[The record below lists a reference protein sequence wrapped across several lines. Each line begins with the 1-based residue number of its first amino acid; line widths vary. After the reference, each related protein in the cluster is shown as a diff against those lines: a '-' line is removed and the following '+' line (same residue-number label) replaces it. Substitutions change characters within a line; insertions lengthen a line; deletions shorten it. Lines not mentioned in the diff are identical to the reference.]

1 MSDSETTL
9 KPSMKRKTTTSPDRA
24 IAAFLG
30 AAIGDA
36 LGWPFEGRA
45 DDAPNPRDWDGKF
58 LAWKKRSGSR
68 YALWWEQVK
77 PGEYSDDTQLIL
89 AVARARAIG
98 EDWWRHF
105 ARVELPFWTCY
116 ERGGGGA
123 TKRAANSWL
132 SGVAPWDSSAKD
144 VAVRYFEAGGN
155 GAAMRVLPHCVAHAS
170 DDDFSSLAA
179 DVLADA
185 VTTHGHPRALV
196 GALIFAYIVWSAFKR
211 VGVLEYADLI
221 RRCLDDASVW
231 GALPDISHRWP
242 SWLPAA
248 EKYTRDFRQ
257 VWSSTVDE
265 AMNLSRRAADGL
277 AAGVLSDDI
286 AVVKELGGLSP
297 KTNGAGTTTAISAIY
312 FASRYA
318 ASPMEGV
325 RHAASAVGADTDTL
339 ASMCASLL
347 GAINGTSWL
356 QTSWDQIQDAE
367 YIRVTAEEL
376 VFGHSTGAT
385 WSQVSRRDISDIVSR
400 LRKWRV
406 ASEIEIPIG
415 LRVTS
420 VVSEIEERGDRAVEK
435 LRVSTSA
442 GLTLQINGGSVAKL
456 ENRPSESD
464 DNATSD
470 TGSFEPSVGL
480 SLSVRNLKQS
490 REFYEKY
497 LGLKVTGASLKVV
510 RFSLTLALREDME
523 DLSSCNGIKIFVN
536 VADVEACV
544 RRLVDAGME
553 YPKIVVRGN
562 SRSFECRDPSG
573 YAVEIFERNR
583 AAGT

>member
-9 KPSMKRKTTTSPDRA
+9 KPSMQRKTTTSPDRA

-45 DDAPNPRDWDGKF
+45 DGAPNPRDWDGKF

-68 YALWWEQVK
+68 FALWWEQVK

-89 AVARARAIG
+89 AVARARVTG
-98 EDWWRHF
+98 EEWWNNF

-132 SGVAPWDSSAKD
+132 NGVAPWDSSAKD
-144 VAVRYFEAGGN
+144 VAARYFEAGGN

-170 DDDFSSLAA
+170 DNDFSGLSA
-179 DVLADA
+179 DVLADS

-211 VGVLEYADLI
+211 VGVLEYAHLI
-221 RRCLDDASVW
+221 RLCLDDVSVW
-231 GALPDISHRWP
+231 GELPDISHRWP
-242 SWLPAA
+242 SWLAAA
-248 EKYTRDFRQ
+248 EAHTRDFPQ
-257 VWSSTVDE
+257 VWTSTVE
-265 AMNLSRRAADGL
+265 EVTTLCRRASAGL
-277 AAGVLSDDI
+277 AAGVLSDDL
-286 AVVKELGGLSP
+286 AVLKELGGLSP
-297 KTNGAGTTTAISAIY
+297 KTNGSGTTTAISAIY

-325 RHAASAVGADTDTL
+325 RRAACAVGADTDTL

-347 GAINGTSWL
+347 GAINGSSWL
-356 QTSWDQIQDAE
+356 QPSRDQIQDAE
-367 YIRVTAEEL
+367 YIRLTAEGL
-376 VFGHSTGAT
+376 VFRHSVGTT
-385 WSQVSRRDISDIVSR
+385 WSRVGRRDISDIVSR
-400 LRKWRV
+400 LREWG
-406 ASEIEIPIG
+406 AEPEIEIPIG

-420 VVSEIEERGDRAVEK
+420 VVREIEDRGGRAVEK
-435 LRVSTSA
+435 LHVSTST

-456 ENRPSESD
+456 ENHSPESAGGIIND
-464 DNATSD
+464 AE
-470 TGSFEPSVGL
+470 FEPSVGM
-480 SLSVRNLKQS
+480 SLSVRNLEQS
-490 REFYEKY
+490 RKFYEEH

-510 RFSLTLALREDME
+510 RFSLSLALKEDREAAP
-523 DLSSCNGIKIFVN
+523 SCNGIKIFVN

-544 RRLVDAGME
+544 RRLLDAGME
-553 YPKIVVRGN
+553 LPEIVSRGN

-573 YAVEIFERNR
+573 YVVEVFERN
-583 AAGT
+583 GTDS